1 MRWEPRLTLVRH
13 TRSRPHVHLS
23 QLRLCAVLND
33 PTYVND
39 TIRREHSPPLGFR

>member
-1 MRWEPRLTLVRH
+1 MAREPRLSLACN
-13 TRSRPHVHLS
+13 TRGRPHAYLS

-39 TIRREHSPPLGFR
+39 TIRREHSPPRDLH